1 MSAEIELKYL
11 LPENTDKIE
20 HVVDKVT
27 ALLSSNNI
35 DFNFSVKH
43 LCNDYFD
50 TPNLD
55 LRKMDIGLRIRTV
68 DNQFEQTIKTSGSV
82 VDGLHQRPEYNVNL
96 QSKNI
101 DLSLFP
107 AHIWPTTTD
116 LSVLQNK
123 LSTLF
128 TTHFTRR
135 IWLIHQGSNTIE
147 LALDYGDISVD
158 EQKNALQINELE
170 IELVKGE
177 QQALFDLAAQL
188 KTILELKA
196 GNLSKAARGYSL
208 LHV

>member
-1 MSAEIELKYL
+1 M
-11 LPENTDKIE
+11 
-20 HVVDKVT
+20 
-27 ALLSSNNI
+27 
-35 DFNFSVKH
+35 
-43 LCNDYFD
+43 
-50 TPNLD
+50 
-55 LRKMDIGLRIRTV
+55 
-68 DNQFEQTIKTSGSV
+68 
-82 VDGLHQRPEYNVNL
+82 
-96 QSKNI
+96 
-101 DLSLFP
+101 FP

-158 EQKNALQINELE
+158 EQKNALQINEIE